1 MPASRER
8 DHARHPARTEAP
20 VPDLGDM
27 RHWWRPGYWNIS
39 ARSAVVSGTVVLV
52 ALAVAGG
59 GLALVL
65 YRSLLTG
72 IDDAAAGR
80 VRDVVA
86 ALQFDS
92 ATQLD
97 GALLATDQRVVAVQL
112 IDQSGAVVTRSQ
124 SAPTTPLVPPDS
136 IGSAMV
142 IGLPDEASPDGD
154 MRISGQTTDSFG
166 TRYTVLVG
174 AGSEGVEATVKTV
187 MILLGCA
194 SPIVVAVAAGAT
206 YFLVGRSMRS
216 VDAIRSRVSAIS
228 ASDLTERVPVPVT
241 HDEIS
246 ALAVTMNEML
256 ARIEAGHAAQRR
268 FVGDASHELRSPLA
282 TIISALEVA
291 AAHPELLDQELAA
304 TTLMPEAHR
313 MQALVEDLLLL
324 ARADESG
331 LALRRGDVDLD
342 DLMAGEVQR
351 LRRETTLAIDVE
363 LTPTRLV
370 GDADRLSR
378 VFRNLLENA
387 ARHAV
392 SRIEVRI
399 HSSSGLAIATVAD
412 DGPGI
417 PAADRDRVFDRFVR
431 LDLDRARTGGG
442 AGLGLAIVAEIV
454 AAHDGTVRVNERP
467 GGGASMVVQ
476 LPLG

>member
-1 MPASRER
+1 
-8 DHARHPARTEAP
+8 
-20 VPDLGDM
+20 
-27 RHWWRPGYWNIS
+27 
-39 ARSAVVSGTVVLV
+39 
-52 ALAVAGG
+52 
-59 GLALVL
+59 
-65 YRSLLTG
+65 
-72 IDDAAAGR
+72 
-80 VRDVVA
+80 
-86 ALQFDS
+86 
-92 ATQLD
+92 
-97 GALLATDQRVVAVQL
+97 
-112 IDQSGAVVTRSQ
+112 
-124 SAPTTPLVPPDS
+124 
-136 IGSAMV
+136 
-142 IGLPDEASPDGD
+142 
-154 MRISGQTTDSFG
+154 
-166 TRYTVLVG
+166 
-174 AGSEGVEATVKTV
+174 
-187 MILLGCA
+187 
-194 SPIVVAVAAGAT
+194 
-206 YFLVGRSMRS
+206 
-216 VDAIRSRVSAIS
+216 
-228 ASDLTERVPVPVT
+228 
-241 HDEIS
+241 
-246 ALAVTMNEML
+246 
-256 ARIEAGHAAQRR
+256 
-268 FVGDASHELRSPLA
+268 
-282 TIISALEVA
+282 
-291 AAHPELLDQELAA
+291 
-304 TTLMPEAHR
+304 
-313 MQALVEDLLLL
+313 LVEDLLLL